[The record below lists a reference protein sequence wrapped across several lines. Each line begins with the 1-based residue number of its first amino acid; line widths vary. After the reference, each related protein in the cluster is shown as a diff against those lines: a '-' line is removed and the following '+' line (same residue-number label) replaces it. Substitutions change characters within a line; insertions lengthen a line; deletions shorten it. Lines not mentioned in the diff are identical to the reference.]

1 VELFACRGR
10 TKSDTVKILR
20 RNKLNKRVSWDTLD
34 EILRREN
41 KVDII
46 KLVKQY
52 YETSEVII
60 PQPVQDLISELE
72 RARNRSSVS
81 PCEQIGYQREIDQLK
96 REKAWLIDTW
106 AFERFLKEG
115 YRKEKGRTNAEL
127 KKLIIDR
134 MNNHCKGE

>member
-1 VELFACRGR
+1 M
-10 TKSDTVKILR
+10 
-20 RNKLNKRVSWDTLD
+20 
-34 EILRREN
+34 
-41 KVDII
+41 DII

-52 YETSEVII
+52 YGTSEVII

-72 RARNRSSVS
+72 QVRNRSSVS
-81 PCEQIGYQREIDQLK
+81 PCEQIGYQQEIDQLK